1 MYFLSDVP
9 TITDSYDQSWHRD
22 LVGMGCR
29 QLKIC
34 LLRTSSNFFEAADN
48 GRLSDESQM
57 KSDLLAIPC
66 HGLISR
72 PCPLL
77 LGLELKSI
85 AQVTIGEA
93 HAARINSSG

>member
-1 MYFLSDVP
+1 MTNHGTEIWSEWAVAN
-9 TITDSYDQSWHRD
+9 SKSA
-22 LVGMGCR
+22 
-29 QLKIC
+29 
-34 LLRTSSNFFEAADN
+34 FFEAADN

-66 HGLISR
+66 HGHGLISR